1 MESPD
6 YRNTLA
12 DILEFS
18 GGKRMLTVDDVRQ
31 YTGLKDG
38 RTIHRHFPCFKDGH
52 IPATTLARMMC
63 EGGKRK

>member
-18 GGKRMLTVDDVRQ
+18 GGKRMLSVKMVQ
-31 YTGLKDG
+31 EYTGLVDR
-38 RTIHRHFPCFKDGH
+38 RTIHRRIPGFVDGM
-52 IPATTLARMMC
+52 ITATRLARLMC